1 MALHL
6 NLLHEEISEQ
16 RQRQRDPLKIGM
28 MVVAG
33 IGALLFLYYGWN
45 AYRTLAIRSQLS
57 TIEKD
62 WAKVE
67 PKVTAAQKRA
77 AELNNI
83 ISTTRVLDV
92 LIDGR
97 FYWAPFLQKLS
108 RCVAPNAQ
116 LTSMEGS
123 VSEDNQAVTV
133 TIEGISAG
141 REPRSAAED
150 LRQMLI
156 EQLGQNSLG
165 LQIRTTQPEKDAS
178 ANGDLIVD
186 EIASGSPA
194 AEAQLQ
200 KGDIIRKFNGRDVTS
215 YSELLGLLAQA
226 ELNKKIGLE
235 ILRGG
240 KSMPITVQLKEHSA
254 DYSDVKV
261 QFKTLEDLDTIVNV
275 GGTTMA
281 MARYVLTVNFNTNL
295 SAIPAT
301 ASGAARTSKR

>member
-28 MVVAG
+28 MIVAG

-45 AYRTLAIRSQLS
+45 AYRTLAIRSRLS
-57 TIEKD
+57 AVESD

-77 AELNNI
+77 AELTNI

-92 LIDGR
+92 LIDDR

-116 LTSMEGS
+116 ITHMEGS
-123 VSEDNQAVTV
+123 VSDDNKAVMV
-133 TIEGISAG
+133 TIEGVSAG

-156 EQLGQNSLG
+156 EQLGQ
-165 LQIRTTQPEKDAS
+165 
-178 ANGDLIVD
+178 
-186 EIASGSPA
+186 
-194 AEAQLQ
+194 
-200 KGDIIRKFNGRDVTS
+200 S
-215 YSELLGLLAQA
+215 YG
-226 ELNKKIGLE
+226 
-235 ILRGG
+235 
-240 KSMPITVQLKEHSA
+240 
-254 DYSDVKV
+254 DVKV
-261 QFKTLEDLDTIVNV
+261 EFKTLEDLDTIVNV

-281 MARYVLTVNFNTNL
+281 MARYVLSVNFSPRLGGKPANS
-295 SAIPAT
+295 SAATPA
-301 ASGAARTSKR
+301 RNPK